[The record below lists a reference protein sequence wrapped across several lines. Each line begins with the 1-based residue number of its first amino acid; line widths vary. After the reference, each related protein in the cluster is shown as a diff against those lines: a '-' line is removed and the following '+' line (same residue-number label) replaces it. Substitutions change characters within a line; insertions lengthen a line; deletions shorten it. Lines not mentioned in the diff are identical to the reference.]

1 MKTKTVEKLLSTIT
15 SEQFAQFERDFLEE
29 YAYSRWLEEQGKEY
43 GTDTSI
49 SLDTVREYGFKPIA
63 ICWYAG
69 EETLIFK
76 TQKEANAAYKKVEK
90 ELGNVFA
97 YWYSKKDFE
106 KEIAE
111 EDAWYKPSK
120 IYWL

>member
-15 SEQFAQFERDFLEE
+15 SEQFAEFERDFLEE

-49 SLDTVREYGFKPIA
+49 SLDIVREYGFKPIG
-63 ICWYAG
+63 ICWFSG

-90 ELGNVFA
+90 ELA
-97 YWYSKKDFE
+97 
-106 KEIAE
+106 

-120 IYWL
+120 ICWL